1 MPELTPEY
9 INSIT
14 QEELRAAGYTVE
26 KEDEDDDGWFVLRR
40 HGEMIYE
47 FSYYVDAWCMARR
60 DYAPRKR
67 LAEFQARIAAL
78 EALVREAYAAIDIDN
93 IEYDDSGFIQ
103 GDWHLMSPYWRGR
116 AAKLLEVGDV

>member
-67 LAEFQARIAAL
+67 LAEAQARIAAL
-78 EALVREAYAAIDIDN
+78 EALVREASVA
-93 IEYDDSGFIQ
+93 YDAFSHDFSVIMPA
-103 GDWHLMSPYWRGR
+103 DWRKR
-116 AAKLLEVGDV
+116 AAKMLEVGE